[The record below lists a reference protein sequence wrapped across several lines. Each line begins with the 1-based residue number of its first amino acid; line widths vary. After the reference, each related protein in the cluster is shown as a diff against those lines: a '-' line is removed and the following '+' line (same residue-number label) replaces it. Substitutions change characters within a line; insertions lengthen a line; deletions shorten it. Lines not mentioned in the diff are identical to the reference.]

1 MPSEYQKWIARD
13 VKPEEKIPLTK
24 AQQRKNWWYYHKWY
38 FIFGAVLL
46 FGLGS
51 ILWHVLGIGQVEP
64 DYQIAY
70 VGTNDLP
77 EGTVSAVEAA
87 LAELGG
93 DLNGD
98 GKTVVELVQYV
109 SRDLESD
116 AAANVALVGDLMNC
130 ESYFFLMEDPES
142 FQKRTQALCRL
153 DGSMASG
160 EDPVGEMCLRWDR
173 CPVLAGMELGDY
185 EYSLL
190 GVTESGSN
198 QELLSG
204 LYIARRGFW
213 ENEAPRHPEGS
224 EALWEAITEGALPAA

>member
-13 VKPEEKIPLTK
+13 VKPEEKTPLTK

-38 FIFGAVLL
+38 VLFGAVLL

-51 ILWHVLGIGQVEP
+51 ILWHALGIGQVEP

-70 VGTNDLP
+70 VGTESLP
-77 EGTVSAVEAA
+77 EDTVSAVESA
-87 LAELGG
+87 LSELGE

-109 SRDLESD
+109 SQDLESD
-116 AAANVALVGDLMNC
+116 AAANVALVGDLVSC
-130 ESYFFLMEDPES
+130 ESYFFLLEDPAG
-142 FQKRTQALCRL
+142 FQKRSQALSRL
-153 DGSMASG
+153 DGSLPA
-160 EDPVGEMCLRWDR
+160 EDDTIERLCLSWNR

-190 GVTESGSN
+190 GETVKGSN
-198 QELLSG
+198 QDLLAG

-213 ENEAPRHPEGS
+213 EKEAPRYPEGCA
-224 EALWEAITEGALPAA
+224 ALWETITEGA

>member
-38 FIFGAVLL
+38 VLFGAVLL

-51 ILWHVLGIGQVEP
+51 ILWNVLGIGQVEP
-64 DYQIAY
+64 DYRIAY
-70 VGTNDLP
+70 VGTKTMP

-87 LAELGG
+87 LSELGE

-109 SRDLESD
+109 SRDLESN
-116 AAANVALVGDLMNC
+116 AAANVSLVGDLVSC
-130 ESYFFLMEDPES
+130 ESYFFLLEDPEG
-142 FQKRTQALCRL
+142 FQRRTQALCRL
-153 DGSMASG
+153 DGSLASE
-160 EDPVGEMCLRWDR
+160 EDPADALCLRWDR

-190 GVTESGSN
+190 GGTERGSN

-204 LYIARRGFW
+204 LYIARRGFR
-213 ENEAPRHPEGS
+213 ENEVPQHLEGCA
-224 EALWEAITEGALPAA
+224 ALWETITEGA

>member
-38 FIFGAVLL
+38 VLFGAVLL

-64 DYQIAY
+64 DYRIAY
-70 VGTNDLP
+70 VGTKDLP
-77 EGTVSAVEAA
+77 EGAVSAVENA
-87 LAELGG
+87 LAELGE

-98 GKTVVELVQYV
+98 GKTVVELTQYV
-109 SRDLESD
+109 SQDLESN
-116 AAANVALVGDLMNC
+116 AAANVALVGDLVSC
-130 ESYFFLMEDPES
+130 ESYFFLLEDPEG

-153 DGSMASG
+153 DGSLASE
-160 EDPVGEMCLRWDR
+160 EDPVEELCLSWDL

-190 GVTESGSN
+190 GGTKSGSI

-213 ENEAPRHPEGS
+213 GNEAPRHPEGCA
-224 EALWEAITEGALPAA
+224 ALWEAITEGALPAA